1 MEKTKIKQFSQDL
14 EVQRQEILQSLKHLE
29 QETRSLEIDTTQDAA
44 DLCVSSMSKEALF
57 QQSSQRR
64 TILRRIEAALR
75 RVDEGS
81 FGVCVNC
88 GNDIPA
94 RRLQA
99 LPWTQFCLQ
108 CQEEIEQQGRGSLS
122 QPFPTPAAEVWKRA
136 G

>member
-1 MEKTKIKQFSQDL
+1 MEKTKIEQFSHDL
-14 EVQRQEILQSLKHLE
+14 EIQRREILGSLRQLE
-29 QETRSLEIDTTQDAA
+29 QETRSLEIESTQDAA
-44 DLCVSSMSKEALF
+44 DQCVTSMSKEALF

-75 RVDEGS
+75 RIDDGS

-108 CQEEIEQQGRGSLS
+108 CQEEIEQQGHGNLS
-122 QPFPTPAAEVWKRA
+122 QQFPTPAAEVWKRA